1 MKRRILCV
9 ICLLLYIL
17 AACTILSLKIEPEMI
32 ILVDVQEIKGAN
44 TQKAY
49 IELPMTV
56 LFDRLLYEVVE
67 GTGWDSGPHVQLIS
81 YTEYTIDNE
90 NEKVLLDTGVDRLL
104 ITSASRNPVS
114 GELAEVLPK
123 KQEKKSDQFLFVY
136 PNRIPHDITISRKLE
151 VIEKSST
158 AILAVKEETDVT
170 FLEHQQKGQ
179 FAKMAGEEWR
189 IFSMDDL
196 MAFWQQVPFVVQIM
210 LFLLGIILLWIVS
223 FVVSTRTARPGWLFV
238 YTGSLSVLSLLGIQ
252 YNLNRID
259 FPSSMLPDANI
270 LHLKHYIYEQ
280 KFISQ
285 ALEKI
290 PTGALE
296 ILRCKYSLV
305 TECYRLLWIGL
316 VVVFAAI
323 VIALLISILTHQGW
337 KYTRSTQEDE

>member
-32 ILVDVQEIKGAN
+32 IPVDVQEIKGAN

-67 GTGWDSGPHVQLIS
+67 GTGWDSGPRVQLIS

-114 GELAEVLPK
+114 GELVEVLPE
-123 KQEKKSDQFLFVY
+123 KQDKKSDQFLFVY
-136 PNRIPHDITISRKLE
+136 PNRIPYDFTISRKLE

-179 FAKMAGEEWR
+179 FTKMAGEEWR

-196 MAFWQQVPFVVQIM
+196 MVFWQQVPFVVQIM
-210 LFLLGIILLWIVS
+210 LFIIGVLLLWIVS
-223 FVVSTRTARPGWLFV
+223 FVVSTRTARPGWLFA
-238 YTGSLSVLSLLGIQ
+238 YAGILSVLSLLGIQ

-280 KFISQ
+280 TLISQ
-285 ALEKI
+285 ALETI
-290 PTGALE
+290 STGASE
-296 ILRCKYSLV
+296 IINFKASMIS
-305 TECYRLLWIGL
+305 ECNKLLWIGMAVI
-316 VVVFAAI
+316 VVTATVA
-323 VIALLISILTHQGW
+323 VLISQMGTHVNR
-337 KYTRSTQEDE
+337 RSNR

>member
-32 ILVDVQEIKGAN
+32 IPVDVQEIKGAN

-81 YTEYTIDNE
+81 YTEYTIDDE

-104 ITSASRNPVS
+104 ITSASREPVN
-114 GELAEVLPK
+114 GELVEVLPK
-123 KQEKKSDQFLFVY
+123 KQDKKSDQFLFIY
-136 PNRIPHDITISRKLE
+136 PNRIPHDMTISRKLE
-151 VIEKSST
+151 VIEKSRT

-196 MAFWQQVPFVVQIM
+196 TAFWKQVPFVVQIM
-210 LFLLGIILLWIVS
+210 LFLIGIILLWVVC
-223 FVVSTRTARPGWLFV
+223 FAVSTRTARPGWLFA
-238 YTGSLSVLSLLGIQ
+238 YSGSLSVLSLLGIQ

-259 FPSSMLPDANI
+259 FPSSMLPDASI
-270 LHLKHYIYEQ
+270 LHLNHYIYEQ
-280 KFISQ
+280 KLISQ
-285 ALEKI
+285 ALETI
-290 PTGALE
+290 STGASE
-296 ILRCKYSLV
+296 IINFKASMISKCNS
-305 TECYRLLWIGL
+305 LLWIGMAVIL
-316 VVVFAAI
+316 VAAT
-323 VIALLISILTHQGW
+323 VAVLISRMGTHVN
-337 KYTRSTQEDE
+337 KRSNR

>member
-32 ILVDVQEIKGAN
+32 IPVDAQEIKGAN

-67 GTGWDSGPHVQLIS
+67 GTGWDSGPRAQLIT
-81 YTEYTIDNE
+81 YTEYTIDDE

-104 ITSASRNPVS
+104 ITSASREPVN
-114 GELAEVLPK
+114 GELVEVLPE
-123 KQEKKSDQFLFVY
+123 KQDKKSDQFLFVY

-196 MAFWQQVPFVVQIM
+196 MAFWQQVPFAVQIM

-223 FVVSTRTARPGWLFV
+223 FVVSTRTARPGWLFA
-238 YTGSLSVLSLLGIQ
+238 YAGSLSVLSLLGIQ

-280 KFISQ
+280 KLISQ
-285 ALEKI
+285 ALETI
-290 PTGALE
+290 RTGALE
-296 ILRCKYSLV
+296 FINFKASMV
-305 TECYRLLWIGL
+305 FECDKILWIGL
-316 VVVFAAI
+316 SVIIVVIVPLAI
-323 VIALLISILTHQGW
+323 FSIANHQDI
-337 KYTRSTQEDE
+337 KHVQSN

>member
-32 ILVDVQEIKGAN
+32 IPVDVQEIKGAN

-67 GTGWDSGPHVQLIS
+67 GTGWDSGPRAQLIS
-81 YTEYTIDNE
+81 STEYTIDDE

-104 ITSASRNPVS
+104 ITSASREPVN
-114 GELAEVLPK
+114 GELVEVLPE
-123 KQEKKSDQFLFVY
+123 KQDKKSDQFLFIY
-136 PNRIPHDITISRKLE
+136 PNRIPYDFTISRKLE
-151 VIEKSST
+151 IIEKSST
-158 AILAVKEETDVT
+158 AILAVKEETDAT

-196 MAFWQQVPFVVQIM
+196 MAFWHQVPFVVQIM
-210 LFLLGIILLWIVS
+210 LFIIGVLLLWIVS
-223 FVVSTRTARPGWLFV
+223 FVVSTRTARPGWLFA
-238 YTGSLSVLSLLGIQ
+238 YAGILSVLSLLGIQ

-259 FPSSMLPDANI
+259 FASSMLPDANI

-280 KFISQ
+280 KLISQ
-285 ALEKI
+285 GLETVR
-290 PTGALE
+290 TGASE
-296 ILRCKYSLV
+296 IINFKASMIS
-305 TECYRLLWIGL
+305 ECNRLLWIGL
-316 VVVFAAI
+316 SVIIVVI
-323 VIALLISILTHQGW
+323 VPLVIISIVNHQGI
-337 KYTRSTQEDE
+337 KRVQSNRTQ